1 MTQSYMLIDHMHGAK
16 EIPVPEAVHADKDK
30 LIAYLVRLLAE
41 ELQIKEDYTDHE
53 YRGTS
58 MYLAMLNDIETKRA
72 FLRKIPSSRPN
83 KEGAMKLVT
92 AAQSTPNSIM
102 RSTVI
107 NAAADR
113 RTPSPSRLSSAA

>member
-16 EIPVPEAVHADKDK
+16 EIPVPEAVPADKDK

-72 FLRKIPSSRPN
+72 FLRKIPQQPT
-83 KEGAMKLVT
+83 E
-92 AAQSTPNSIM
+92 
-102 RSTVI
+102 
-107 NAAADR
+107 
-113 RTPSPSRLSSAA
+113 